1 MIISPGSFLP
11 QRPTGASLQAPFQ
24 GDAAPDQV
32 ELGPAPPVPVPRKA
46 EGQAEP
52 GRSLGLRVAGGVGLA
67 LVLGGVLTGCGG
79 PTNPP
84 PPPPGQSTNVT
95 SLASRVS
102 QLVKDGKQAE
112 ARQMLSSGYYQ
123 QVLTRLAASDVPSI
137 AEWAQKGLAE
147 YKLDGDPARMN
158 QAMESALQQ
167 IAEGEN
173 LPGAARRHQEV
184 ARSALKV
191 GDAIEATPLGP
202 AGIFDQV
209 KAEGYKAALEQVL
222 TLPARVDENASG
234 LPREAVRAYLDTLT
248 DLTRTALDTGKELS
262 EPGLQAVVYQA
273 TLSEIKSRVQTDGE
287 FLGSE
292 VQKLIE
298 LINGLQRLR

>member
-1 MIISPGSFLP
+1 MIISQSPFVP
-11 QRPTGASLQAPFQ
+11 QRPTSAGLQAPFQ
-24 GDAAPDQV
+24 NEAPDQV
-32 ELGPAPPVPVPRKA
+32 ELGPAPPVPVPRQA
-46 EGQAEP
+46 QSQAEP
-52 GRSLGLRVAGGVGLA
+52 ARSLGLRVAGGLGLA
-67 LVLGGVLTGCGG
+67 LVLGGVLSGCGG
-79 PTNPP
+79 PTNP

-95 SLASRVS
+95 SLSSRIG

-191 GDAIEATPLGP
+191 GEGIEATPLGP

-248 DLTRTALDTGKELS
+248 DLTRIGLDAGKELS

-273 TLSEIKSRVQTDGE
+273 TLTEIKTRIQTDGE

-292 VQKLIE
+292 VQKLVE
-298 LINGLQRLR
+298 LINSLQRLR